1 MEDQIIEDNMEDGV
15 PEATVESVPDH
26 VEAIYEEPSTLEYIK
41 YSILGYFSNPWAMLI
56 LLFLLYKL
64 YKVIS
69 PMVSEPLTERWSQWQ
84 QKREEQAEAARYKKN
99 PDEYK
104 SKMEAMEMAR
114 LRMQE
119 RYNED
124 AETVAIKRKEL
135 EEKKREQEIQ
145 EWDDHLMGKGY
156 KNRAKTGVDK
166 EREALEQ
173 QARVKGKK
181 GFKKDDYNPLM
192 GMGGGS
198 GYRPAPRRGASGGGG

>member
-1 MEDQIIEDNMEDGV
+1 MEDQILDDNMEDGV

-26 VEAIYEEPSTLEYIK
+26 VEAIYEEPSTFEYIK

-119 RYNED
+119 RY
-124 AETVAIKRKEL
+124 VVMFSRKDP
-135 EEKKREQEIQ
+135 I
-145 EWDDHLMGKGY
+145 LM
-156 KNRAKTGVDK
+156 KN
-166 EREALEQ
+166 
-173 QARVKGKK
+173 
-181 GFKKDDYNPLM
+181 N
-192 GMGGGS
+192 
-198 GYRPAPRRGASGGGG
+198 

>member
-1 MEDQIIEDNMEDGV
+1 MG
-15 PEATVESVPDH
+15 
-26 VEAIYEEPSTLEYIK
+26 
-41 YSILGYFSNPWAMLI
+41 
-56 LLFLLYKL
+56 
-64 YKVIS
+64 KVIS

-135 EEKKREQEIQ
+135 EEKKRDQEIQ
-145 EWDDHLMGKGY
+145 EWDDHLQGKGY

-173 QARVKGKK
+173 QARVKGK
-181 GFKKDDYNPLM
+181 
-192 GMGGGS
+192 
-198 GYRPAPRRGASGGGG
+198 RI

>member
-64 YKVIS
+64 FKVIS

-145 EWDDHLMGKGY
+145 EWDDHLMGKGC
-156 KNRAKTGVDK
+156 
-166 EREALEQ
+166 
-173 QARVKGKK
+173 
-181 GFKKDDYNPLM
+181 
-192 GMGGGS
+192 
-198 GYRPAPRRGASGGGG
+198 

>member
-1 MEDQIIEDNMEDGV
+1 
-15 PEATVESVPDH
+15 
-26 VEAIYEEPSTLEYIK
+26 
-41 YSILGYFSNPWAMLI
+41 
-56 LLFLLYKL
+56 
-64 YKVIS
+64 
-69 PMVSEPLTERWSQWQ
+69 
-84 QKREEQAEAARYKKN
+84 
-99 PDEYK
+99 
-104 SKMEAMEMAR
+104 
-114 LRMQE
+114 
-119 RYNED
+119 
-124 AETVAIKRKEL
+124 L

-198 GYRPAPRRGASGGGG
+198 GYRPAPRRGASGGG

>member
-1 MEDQIIEDNMEDGV
+1 MEDQILDDNMEDGV
-15 PEATVESVPDH
+15 PEATVETVPDH

-56 LLFLLYKL
+56 LLFLMYKL
-64 YKVIS
+64 YKLIS

-84 QKREEQAEAARYKKN
+84 QRREEQAEAARYKKN

-124 AETVAIKRKEL
+124 AETMAIKRKEI

-145 EWDDHLMGKGY
+145 EWDDHLQGKGY

-173 QARVKGKK
+173 QAKVKGKK
-181 GFKKDDYNPLM
+181 GFKQDNYNPLM

-198 GYRPAPRRGASGGGG
+198 GYRPAPRRGASGGG